1 MPRYMAKIMMAIGLK
16 KSMNNDEQANK
27 FLYWI
32 NSNYDQLKA
41 HHKAYCLNK
50 KQQFDED
57 TFCNTY
63 LKIYEKIRKD
73 GIEDDSENGF
83 KNYMFKAFKINS
95 LREKQYASYQK
106 RDENAAANLSLF
118 NELYLNAQLTEREK
132 LKSDLFK
139 DYSCLY
145 LLKLIEK
152 HFPYEDCR
160 LFKIKLFENLTY
172 KQLQEKTN
180 IKGARQKIVDIK
192 HWLQNNV
199 TKEEIKKAFD
209 AEYGDLVAE

>member
-1 MPRYMAKIMMAIGLK
+1 MT
-16 KSMNNDEQANK
+16 NDEQANK

-50 KQQFDED
+50 KHTFNED
-57 TFCNTY
+57 IFCDTY
-63 LKIYEKIRKD
+63 MKIYEKIRKD

-83 KNYMFKAFKINS
+83 KNYMFKAFKINV
-95 LREKQYASYQK
+95 LREKQYARNQK
-106 RDENAAANLSLF
+106 RDENNANLPILQEIFLTS
-118 NELYLNAQLTEREK
+118 QLTEREK

-172 KQLQEKTN
+172 KQLADKTGV
-180 IKGARQKIVDIK
+180 KGIRQKIVDIK
-192 HWLQNNV
+192 NFLKENV
-199 TKEEIKKAFD
+199 SKEDIKKAFD